1 MALANHV
8 LACLSSKDLALLQA
22 HLEPVELVFR
32 QSLERPNEQIKYA
45 YFPEDGIVSV
55 VATTQEGL
63 EVEVGIIGRDGMTA
77 QAVIMGT
84 DRSANSTFVQVAGRA
99 QRIDAQALRDVLR
112 RSETLLRALLAGVQS
127 FIMQASHTALANGRS
142 TITERLARWLLMAHD
157 RLDGD
162 GLPLTHE
169 FLAIMLGVRRAGVT
183 MAIQQLEASG
193 LVKTERRLIVV
204 TDRKGLETLAQG
216 IYGIAEAEQ
225 ARLTGWK
232 SLKKR

>member
-112 RSETLLRALLAGVQS
+112 R
-127 FIMQASHTALANGRS
+127 
-142 TITERLARWLLMAHD
+142 
-157 RLDGD
+157 
-162 GLPLTHE
+162 
-169 FLAIMLGVRRAGVT
+169 
-183 MAIQQLEASG
+183 
-193 LVKTERRLIVV
+193 
-204 TDRKGLETLAQG
+204 
-216 IYGIAEAEQ
+216 
-225 ARLTGWK
+225 
-232 SLKKR
+232 